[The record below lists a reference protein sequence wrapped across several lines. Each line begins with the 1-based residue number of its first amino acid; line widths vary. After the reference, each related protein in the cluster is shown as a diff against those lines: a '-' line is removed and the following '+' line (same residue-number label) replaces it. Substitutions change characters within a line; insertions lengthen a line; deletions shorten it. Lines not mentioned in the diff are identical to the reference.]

1 MQMSAKCLQLLS
13 SAGVGVWDKL
23 CLLKREILE
32 LEISFLE
39 VFFLV
44 LCLFLQLYTPGFNFF
59 PFFFSPMYSN
69 EVDLLQTLC
78 LFLKTCERG
87 ISAQV
92 VFPI

>member
-32 LEISFLE
+32 LKMSFLE

-44 LCLFLQLYTPGFNFF
+44 LCLFILYTPGFDLF
-59 PFFFSPMYSN
+59 PFFFLPPVYSN

-78 LFLKTCERG
+78 LFLKTCEWG

-92 VFPI
+92 VFLI